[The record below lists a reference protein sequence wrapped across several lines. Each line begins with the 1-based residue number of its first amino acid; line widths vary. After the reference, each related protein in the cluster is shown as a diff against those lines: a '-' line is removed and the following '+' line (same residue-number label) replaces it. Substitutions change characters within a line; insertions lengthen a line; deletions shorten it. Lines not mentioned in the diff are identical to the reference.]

1 MTQPNE
7 QPNQFAAVLP
17 NLMEV
22 VEMSNFMN
30 HKVQQMYGNGA
41 AMVADMEKNADSLR
55 REKLIL
61 EQEHAVRMAR
71 IQNLLNTQEAMI
83 AHHLGVMRPEPEL
96 VAQPANVVKMI
107 QPQRNGG
114 AAKPKQRR
122 FMGMF

>member
-1 MTQPNE
+1 MTQPN
-7 QPNQFAAVLP
+7 QFVAVLP
-17 NLMEV
+17 NFMQMAEAA
-22 VEMSNFMN
+22 NFMQRHAQN
-30 HKVQQMYGNGA
+30 MYANGA
-41 AMVADMEKNADSLR
+41 AMVADMEKNAASLR
-55 REKLIL
+55 HEKMLM

-107 QPQRNGG
+107 PPQRNGG
-114 AAKPKQRR
+114 AAKPKPRK